1 MKLADRLAE
10 SLRHMRR
17 EAGVTQAEM
26 AKRLGLSQSTIAR
39 AEKGN
44 QNLTLK
50 MIDELCAALGCD
62 VTELLEPGRV
72 KLRAVRRREAR

>member
-10 SLRHMRR
+10 SLLRMRR

-26 AKRLGLSQSTIAR
+26 ARRLGLTQSTIAR

-44 QNLTLK
+44 QNLTLS
-50 MIDELCAALGCD
+50 MLDELCDALGCD
-62 VTELLEPGRV
+62 LIDLLQPGRV
-72 KLRAVRRREAR
+72 KLSGAPRRR